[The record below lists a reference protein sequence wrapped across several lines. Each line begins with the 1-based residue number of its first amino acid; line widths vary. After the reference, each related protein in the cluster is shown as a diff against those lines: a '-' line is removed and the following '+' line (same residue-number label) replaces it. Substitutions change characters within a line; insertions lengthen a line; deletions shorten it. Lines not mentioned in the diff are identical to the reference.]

1 MYNDDYEDDDD
12 YEGNDHNTT
21 MEPNSKDQLRRIVTA
36 IEVLIDEG
44 AFINDQ
50 KKEFFAEAK
59 TLGFDNKAIRKIIA
73 ERKKEQHVLEEEKA
87 ILQTYRKAL
96 GPLSE
101 TPLGQFARR
110 QEGADK

>member
-1 MYNDDYEDDDD
+1 MYNDDYEEDD

-21 MEPNSKDQLRRIVTA
+21 MEPNSKDQLCRIVTA
-36 IEVLIDEG
+36 IEVLIDEVS
-44 AFINDQ
+44 FVNDQ
-50 KKEFFAEAK
+50 KRELFAEAK

-73 ERKKEQHVLEEEKA
+73 ERKKEPHVLEEEKA

-110 QEGADK
+110 QDASNT